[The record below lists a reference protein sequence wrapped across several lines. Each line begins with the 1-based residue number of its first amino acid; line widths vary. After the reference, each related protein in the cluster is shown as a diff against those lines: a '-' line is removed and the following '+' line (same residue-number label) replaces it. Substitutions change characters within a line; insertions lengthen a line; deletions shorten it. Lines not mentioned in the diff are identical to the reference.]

1 MEEKKRVIL
10 AGANV
15 RNDVDFKSSMEELA
29 GLAEA
34 CEMEIVGELYQN
46 LDRIISATYFG
57 KGKITEL
64 KEYAEKEEADYII
77 FNDELT
83 PSQIRNL
90 EIDTGVQIL
99 DRTALILDIFAVRAK
114 TKEAMLQVEVAR
126 LKYMLPRLIG
136 VSSYLGRQGGGS
148 GLRNKGTG
156 ETKLELDRRRIE
168 DRISAN
174 EKELIDLAFNRK
186 NQRKMREKQEIPVV
200 ALVGYTNAGKSTIL
214 NAMLE
219 YSNAMEEKRVFE
231 KNMLFATLE
240 TSVRKISL
248 EDNKNFLL
256 TDTVGFI
263 SKLPHHLVKAFR
275 STLEE
280 VSEADLLL
288 HVVDYSDP
296 NYKKHIEVTKETLES
311 IGVKDI
317 PVVYVYNKVD
327 LLPIEDM
334 GTDINYSSNENG
346 QKTNVENADAEYTQG
361 DNTHL
366 TDAQKIN
373 SNEGKIEEIIKIS
386 SKKKEDVNR
395 LADLMKGK
403 LFASEVKAELLIPYD
418 KGGLISYF
426 NENCKVVETK
436 YEGDGI
442 WITIVC
448 SEKIYEKYKQYVKN
462 SGNH

>member
-1 MEEKKRVIL
+1 MEDKQRVIL

-29 GLAEA
+29 GLSEA
-34 CEMEIVGELYQN
+34 CNMEVVGQLHQN

-57 KGKITEL
+57 KGKIAEL
-64 KEYAEKEEADYII
+64 KEYAMEQEADYVV

-90 EIDTGVQIL
+90 EQDTGVAIL

-174 EKELIDLAFNRK
+174 EKELIELAFNRK

-214 NAMLE
+214 NGMME
-219 YSNAMEEKRVFE
+219 YTNVMEDKRVFE

-240 TSVRKISL
+240 TSVRKISM
-248 EDNKNFLL
+248 EDHKDFLM

-288 HVVDYSDP
+288 HVVDYADP
-296 NYKKHIEVTKETLES
+296 NYKKHIEVTNETLES

-317 PVVYVYNKVD
+317 PMIYVYNKVD
-327 LLPIEDM
+327 LLQQEDAM
-334 GTDINYSSNENG
+334 SEGGTTENQITLDANE
-346 QKTNVENADAEYTQG
+346 QA
-361 DNTHL
+361 
-366 TDAQKIN
+366 
-373 SNEGKIEEIIKIS
+373 SIKIS
-386 SKKKEDVNR
+386 SKNQEDIKR
-395 LADLMKGK
+395 LAELIKARI
-403 LFASEVKAELLIPYD
+403 FASEIKAELLIPYD
-418 KGGLISYF
+418 KGGLVSYF
-426 NENCKVVETK
+426 NENCKVIETN
-436 YEGDGI
+436 YEGEGI
-442 WITIVC
+442 MMTILC
-448 SEKIYEKYKQYVKN
+448 NEKIYDKYQEYVKI
-462 SGNH
+462 

>member
-1 MEEKKRVIL
+1 
-10 AGANV
+10 
-15 RNDVDFKSSMEELA
+15 MEELA

-64 KEYAEKEEADYII
+64 KEYAEKEDADYII

-90 EIDTGVQIL
+90 EVDTGIQIL

-174 EKELIDLAFNRK
+174 EKELIDLAFHRK

-219 YSNAMEEKRVFE
+219 YSNAMEEKRVLE

-327 LLPIEDM
+327 LMQRHTDMSANIISSSDENTKYATDENTEIENRAADILP
-334 GTDINYSSNENG
+334 
-346 QKTNVENADAEYTQG
+346 
-361 DNTHL
+361 L
-366 TDAQKIN
+366 TDSQNVITKEVKTEEIKT
-373 SNEGKIEEIIKIS
+373 EEIKTEEIIKIS
-386 SKKKEDVNR
+386 SKDKEDIKR
-395 LADLMKGK
+395 LADVIKGK
-403 LFASEVKAELLIPYD
+403 LFASEIKAELVIPYD

-426 NENCKVVETK
+426 NENTKVVDTK

-442 WITIVC
+442 WITIIC
-448 SEKIYEKYKQYVKN
+448 NEKIYDKYKQYVKN
-462 SGNH
+462 SSNN

>member
-1 MEEKKRVIL
+1 MEEKQRVIL

-15 RNDVDFKSSMEELA
+15 RDDINFKSSMEELA

-34 CEMEIVGELYQN
+34 CNMEVAGTIHQN

-57 KGKITEL
+57 KGKIAEL
-64 KEYAEKEEADYII
+64 KEYALECEADYII
-77 FNDELT
+77 FNDELS

-90 EIDTGVQIL
+90 EEDTGVQIL

-174 EKELIDLAFNRK
+174 EKELIELALNRK

-214 NAMLE
+214 NAMMELC
-219 YSNAMEEKRVFE
+219 NVVEEKRVFE

-240 TSVRKISL
+240 TSVRKITL
-248 EDNKNFLL
+248 EDNRNFLM

-296 NYKKHIEVTKETLES
+296 NYKKHMEVTNETLKS

-317 PVVYVYNKVD
+317 PMVYVYNKVD
-327 LLPIEDM
+327 LLNEETAGNPSADDHE
-334 GTDINYSSNENG
+334 INLNNTSSE
-346 QKTNVENADAEYTQG
+346 AD
-361 DNTHL
+361 DL
-366 TDAQKIN
+366 
-373 SNEGKIEEIIKIS
+373 EIIKIS
-386 SKKKEDVNR
+386 SKDKEDVKK
-395 LADLMKGK
+395 LAGLIKTK
-403 LFASEVKAELLIPYD
+403 LFASEVQAEVLIPYD

-426 NENCKVVETK
+426 NENCKVLDTR

-448 SEKIYEKYKQYVKN
+448 SEKVYEKYKQYVKTVITV
-462 SGNH
+462 